1 MKSNKTFR
9 CSKVFF
15 LTNYVSLDENK
26 PQDIMILSEHS
37 GLNKGLNE
45 VSLLD
50 FLIIQ
55 KLS

>member
-15 LTNYVSLDENK
+15 LTNYVSLDEDK
-26 PQDIMILSEHS
+26 PQDIMILGGHS

-45 VSLLD
+45 VSLLN